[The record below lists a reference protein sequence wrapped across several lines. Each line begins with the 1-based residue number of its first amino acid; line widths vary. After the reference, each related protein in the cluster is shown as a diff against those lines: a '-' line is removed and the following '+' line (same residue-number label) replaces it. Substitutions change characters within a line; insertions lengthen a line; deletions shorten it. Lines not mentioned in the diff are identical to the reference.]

1 MNIYKFVPK
10 KKYAQVLKET
20 DSEPS
25 DATEIEDESEDD
37 SVSAL
42 TESNSVE
49 MEASDEELSSQIE
62 KLVVVEQPVPQL
74 LGVVEG
80 PVLQYLVDTA
90 SVKVNCPHCL
100 KPYSKGGVQRHIF
113 YCYKKPILDK
123 DSESD

>member
-1 MNIYKFVPK
+1 M
-10 KKYAQVLKET
+10 LLR
-20 DSEPS
+20 S
-25 DATEIEDESEDD
+25 DAKDESEDD

-42 TESNSVE
+42 TESNTVE
-49 MEASDEELSSQIE
+49 VEASDEELSSQIE

-100 KPYSKGGVQRHIF
+100 KPYSKGSVQRHIF
-113 YCYKKPILDK
+113 YCYKKTILDN
-123 DSESD
+123 DPESD